1 MSIEDRVRQLL
12 TDAVANEPPLRGAPL
27 DYVLRRRRRRPLVA
41 GAVALTLVL
50 AAVVGLAAV
59 QARQRPLPSTI
70 STKGWKTY
78 TDPNGNLRF
87 RYPPDWRL
95 QLKEGFGWR
104 GSRLATLVPPG
115 IAIPPKEQPR
125 FSVEVAAGPLF
136 WIGEDWFGITS
147 LGRLPGGQS
156 YLRRASDPTDTS
168 GWLRPPPPPPAVIDR
183 GRDAS
188 WSIDWG
194 RPCFGGDARCVPHS
208 VHVRLQ
214 AANGRLW
221 DRYRAVAE
229 TIPTTLEQLRPTK
242 PSVGDRGLPACRPDQ
257 WRLIWP
263 KEYGGAHWPQATAI
277 QGGVQYRQGPR
288 CHLRLTVRMAVEDRG
303 GRRLPV
309 KGNPARIAVEGDLP
323 LDGMQRHSGSWVIG
337 GALMWHFIWDEWC
350 NRGLPRAT
358 LRVTADG
365 GARLTVPG
373 LDPTRYKSPRLLNMS
388 CKDRGRPSVIAGW
401 P

>member
-12 TDAVANEPPLRGAPL
+12 ADAVADEPPLRGAPL
-27 DYVLRRRRRRPLVA
+27 EAALRRRRRRPLVA

-50 AAVVGLAAV
+50 AAVVALATV
-59 QARQRPLPSTI
+59 QPRQRPLPSTI
-70 STKGWKTY
+70 STNGWKTY
-78 TDPNGNLRF
+78 TDTNGNLRF

-95 QLKEGFGWR
+95 QLKEGFGGR
-104 GSRLATLVPPG
+104 GSRLVTLVPPG

-125 FSVEVAAGPLF
+125 FSVSVDAGVLF
-136 WIGEDWFGITS
+136 WIGEDWFGTTT

-156 YLRRASDPTDTS
+156 YLRTASDPTDTS
-168 GWLRPPPPPPAVIDR
+168 GWQQPPPVVIDR
-183 GRDAS
+183 PRDAT

-194 RPCFGGDARCVPHS
+194 RPCLGGDAGCVPHS
-208 VHVRLQ
+208 VRVNLQ
-214 AANGRLW
+214 AADGRLW

-229 TIPTTLEQLRPTK
+229 TIPTTLEPLRPTK

-263 KEYGGAHWPQATAI
+263 EEYGGAHWPQATAI

-288 CHLRLTVRMAVEDRG
+288 CHLRLTVRMAVQDRD

-309 KGNPARIAVEGDLP
+309 RGNPASITMEGDLP

-365 GARLTVPG
+365 GASLTVPG
-373 LDPTRYKSPRLLNMS
+373 LDPTRYKSPRPLNMA

>member
-12 TDAVANEPPLRGAPL
+12 ADAVANEPPLRGAPL
-27 DYVLRRRRRRPLVA
+27 DAALRLRRRRPLVA
-41 GAVALTLVL
+41 GAVALTVVL
-50 AAVVGLAAV
+50 AAVVALAAV
-59 QARQRPLPSTI
+59 QTRQRPLPSTI
-70 STKGWKTY
+70 STNGWKTY
-78 TDPNGNLRF
+78 TDTDGNFRF

-95 QLKEGFGWR
+95 QLKEGFGGR
-104 GSRLATLVPPG
+104 GSRFVTVVPPG

-125 FSVEVAAGPLF
+125 FNVSVEAGPLF
-136 WIGEDWFGITS
+136 WIGEDWFGTTT

-156 YLRRASDPTDTS
+156 YLRTASDPTITT
-168 GWLRPPPPPPAVIDR
+168 GWLRSPPPAAVIDR
-183 GRDAS
+183 PRYAT

-194 RPCFGGDARCVPHS
+194 RPCLGGDARCVPHS
-208 VHVRLQ
+208 VRVNLQ
-214 AANGRLW
+214 AADGRLW

-263 KEYGGAHWPQATAI
+263 EEYGGAHGSQATAI

-288 CHLRLTVRMAVEDRG
+288 CHLRLTIRMAVEDRG
-303 GRRLPV
+303 GRLLPV
-309 KGNPARIAVEGDLP
+309 KGNPASITVEGDLP

-365 GARLTVPG
+365 GATLTVPG
-373 LDPTRYKSPRLLNMS
+373 LRNRSLLGMS
-388 CKDRGRPSVIAGW
+388 CKDRGRPSVVAGW

>member
-1 MSIEDRVRQLL
+1 M
-12 TDAVANEPPLRGAPL
+12 
-27 DYVLRRRRRRPLVA
+27 
-41 GAVALTLVL
+41 
-50 AAVVGLAAV
+50 
-59 QARQRPLPSTI
+59 
-70 STKGWKTY
+70 
-78 TDPNGNLRF
+78 
-87 RYPPDWRL
+87 
-95 QLKEGFGWR
+95 
-104 GSRLATLVPPG
+104 
-115 IAIPPKEQPR
+115 
-125 FSVEVAAGPLF
+125 AAGPLF
-136 WIGEDWFGITS
+136 WIGEDWFGTTT

-156 YLRRASDPTDTS
+156 YLRTASDPTDTT
-168 GWLRPPPPPPAVIDR
+168 GWQRPPPAVIDR
-183 GRDAS
+183 PRFAS

-194 RPCFGGDARCVPHS
+194 RPCLGGDARCVPHS
-208 VHVRLQ
+208 VRVNLQ
-214 AANGRLW
+214 AADGRLW

-229 TIPTTLEQLRPTK
+229 TIPTTLEPLRPTK

-263 KEYGGAHWPQATAI
+263 EEYGGAHWPQATAI

-288 CHLRLTVRMAVEDRG
+288 CHLRLTIRMAVQDRG
-303 GRRLPV
+303 GRLLPV
-309 KGNPARIAVEGDLP
+309 KGNPASITVEGDLP

-365 GARLTVPG
+365 GATLTVPG
-373 LDPTRYKSPRLLNMS
+373 LDPTRYRSPRPLNMS

>member
-1 MSIEDRVRQLL
+1 M
-12 TDAVANEPPLRGAPL
+12 
-27 DYVLRRRRRRPLVA
+27 
-41 GAVALTLVL
+41 
-50 AAVVGLAAV
+50 
-59 QARQRPLPSTI
+59 
-70 STKGWKTY
+70 
-78 TDPNGNLRF
+78 
-87 RYPPDWRL
+87 
-95 QLKEGFGWR
+95 
-104 GSRLATLVPPG
+104 VPPG
-115 IAIPPKEQPR
+115 IAIPPKERPR

-136 WIGEDWFGITS
+136 WIGELWFGTTS

-156 YLRRASDPTDTS
+156 YLRRASDPTNTT
-168 GWLRPPPPPPAVIDR
+168 GWPGPPPALADR
-183 GRDAS
+183 ARDAS

-194 RPCFGGDARCVPHS
+194 RPCLGGDARCVPHS
-208 VHVRLQ
+208 VRVSLQ
-214 AANGRLW
+214 AADGRLW

-263 KEYGGAHWPQATAI
+263 EEYGGAHGSQATAI

-288 CHLRLTVRMAVEDRG
+288 CHLRLTVRMAVADRG
-303 GRRLPV
+303 GRLLPV
-309 KGNPARIAVEGDLP
+309 KGNPASITAEGDLP

-365 GARLTVPG
+365 GASLTVPG
-373 LDPTRYKSPRLLNMS
+373 LDPTRNRSRPPLNMS
-388 CKDRGRPSVIAGW
+388 CKDRGRPSVVAGW

>member
-27 DYVLRRRRRRPLVA
+27 DYALRRRRRRPLVA
-41 GAVALTLVL
+41 GAVALTVVL
-50 AAVVGLAAV
+50 AAVVALAAV
-59 QARQRPLPSTI
+59 QTRQRPLPSTV
-70 STKGWKTY
+70 STNGWKTY
-78 TDPNGNLRF
+78 TDTNGNLRF

-95 QLKEGFGWR
+95 QLREGLGGPGRFV
-104 GSRLATLVPPG
+104 TVVPPG
-115 IAIPPKEQPR
+115 IAVPPKERPS
-125 FSVEVAAGPLF
+125 FSVSVEAGGGF

-156 YLRRASDPTDTS
+156 YLRTANDPTDTT
-168 GWLRPPPPPPAVIDR
+168 GWQQPPPAVVDR
-183 GRDAS
+183 PRFVT

-194 RPCFGGDARCVPHS
+194 RPCLGADERCVPHS
-208 VHVRLQ
+208 VRVGFY
-214 AANGRLW
+214 AADGRLW

-242 PSVGDRGLPACRPDQ
+242 PSVGDRGLPACRPGQ

-263 KEYGGAHWPQATAI
+263 EEYGGAHGRQATAI

-288 CHLRLTVRMAVEDRG
+288 CHLRVTVRMAVEDSG
-303 GRRLPV
+303 GRLLPV
-309 KGNPARIAVEGDLP
+309 RGNPASITWEGDLP
-323 LDGMQRHSGSWVIG
+323 LDGMQRVSGSWVIG
-337 GALMWHFIWDEWC
+337 GAMMWHFIWDEWC

-365 GARLTVPG
+365 GASLIVPG
-373 LDPTRYKSPRLLNMS
+373 LDPTPAEPPRSPDRS
-388 CKDRGRPSVIAGW
+388 CKDRGRPSVVAAW